1 MFDLNIQS
9 LSVVALKGKLSRMN
23 NKINQFHCMKW
34 GSLQEILYLLLLLL
48 I

>member
-34 GSLQEILYLLLLLL
+34 VFKKYYISYYY
-48 I
+48 